1 VSASAT
7 RRRLRAIA
15 ARGLKSAPVVVHP
28 DEPVDG
34 PALLAAVSKE
44 RLTGLALDAVAGGAL
59 ELDPADADDLSV
71 RHDDQLAL
79 DLRLERLLCTAAAE
93 LDAAGITYRALKGPL
108 LAHTVYRD
116 PALRSFGDIDILV
129 RGADFDAAVD
139 ALRALEFHRRFV
151 EPRPRFD
158 ARFSK
163 GACLERADGLEV
175 DLHRTLA
182 PGPFGMLLGFTDLV
196 GRAPQTFVLGDAT
209 ITGLD
214 RELAFVHACFHSALG
229 DYPPRL
235 VPLRDI
241 AELLAAGFDARVVID
256 LVTDAQCEIVLQR
269 ALDALTSV
277 LGVPV
282 DGEIADWA
290 RTLEPSRFD
299 RRALRTYESSDRSY
313 AKQAAVSLWAMPS
326 LRHRLA
332 YASALAIPS
341 RNYVRARERGYA
353 RRLGHSLALA
363 RGGRSR

>member
-1 VSASAT
+1 MNEST
-7 RRRLRAIA
+7 RRQLRAIA
-15 ARGLKSAPVVVHP
+15 AHGLPSAPAVHT
-28 DEPVDG
+28 DEPVDTT
-34 PALLAAVSKE
+34 ALLAAVSKE
-44 RLTGLALDAVAGGAL
+44 RLTGLALAAVAEGSVELGA
-59 ELDPADADDLSV
+59 ADADDLSV

-79 DLRLERLLCTAAAE
+79 DLRLERLLCSAAAT
-93 LDAAGITYRALKGPL
+93 LDAAGIAYRALKGPL
-108 LAHTVYRD
+108 LAHTVYAD

-129 RGADFDAAVD
+129 RGADFDAAVA
-139 ALRALEFHRRFV
+139 ALRTLEFHRRFV

-196 GRAPQTFVLGDAT
+196 GRPPQTFALGDAT
-209 ITGLD
+209 ITGLG

-241 AELLAAGFDARVVID
+241 AELLRAGFDVRTVID
-256 LVTDAQCEIVLQR
+256 LVTEAQCEIVLRR
-269 ALDALTSV
+269 ALDLLTNV
-277 LGVPV
+277 LGVAV
-282 DGEIADWA
+282 GGELAEWA
-290 RTLEPSRFD
+290 RTLKPTRFD
-299 RRALRTYESSDRSY
+299 RRALRTYESTDRSY

-326 LRHRLA
+326 MRHRLA

-353 RRLGHSLALA
+353 RRIGHSFALA
-363 RGGRSR
+363 RGGRAR